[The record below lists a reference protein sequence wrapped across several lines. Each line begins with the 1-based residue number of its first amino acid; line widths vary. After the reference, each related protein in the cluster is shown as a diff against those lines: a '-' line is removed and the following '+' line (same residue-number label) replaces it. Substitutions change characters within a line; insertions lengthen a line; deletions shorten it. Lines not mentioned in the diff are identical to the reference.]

1 MGNDSLI
8 TQKKVISPNNN
19 NDLAKVKNFMES
31 NPNGC
36 LNFRYYLNRDISVIK
51 NHIFT
56 CLYYNNENIIG
67 YGHLDY
73 EDGKIWLGII
83 ISDDSKSKGFGGLI
97 MDDLLSKTQEPIY
110 LSVDKD
116 NKIAQRLYKNKKFF
130 IFKENNKNIIMVR
143 KMADTL
149 GTLVDK
155 LTTVDL
161 KMWNNQ
167 ELLYEIRRMSFDE
180 YKEKYF
186 NSEDGANKLWNV
198 LKKACDLNVQ
208 RNQLINEV
216 DEKILEIINA
226 KLSGEDLDN
235 GKFLQRSHKTY

>member
-1 MGNDSLI
+1 M
-8 TQKKVISPNNN
+8 
-19 NDLAKVKNFMES
+19 
-31 NPNGC
+31 
-36 LNFRYYLNRDISVIK
+36 
-51 NHIFT
+51 
-56 CLYYNNENIIG
+56 
-67 YGHLDY
+67 
-73 EDGKIWLGII
+73 
-83 ISDDSKSKGFGGLI
+83 I
-97 MDDLLSKTQEPIY
+97 MDDLLSITEEPIY

-116 NKIAQRLYKNKKFF
+116 NKIAQRLYNNKKFI
-130 IFKENNKNIIMVR
+130 IFKENNKNIIMV
-143 KMADTL
+143 KNMADTL

-167 ELLYEIRRMSFDE
+167 ELLYEIRRMTFDE

-226 KLSGEDLDN
+226 KLSGEELDN
-235 GKFLQRSHKTY
+235 GKFLQRAHKTY